1 MFFSELTEKYMYKIP
16 IGYYG
21 RYQIFLW
28 PYFLDITVRLY
39 VSKGKK
45 YFQSYYHLL
54 FDYDGNMKMKRLQPE
69 NKEKILNYDFFRH
82 LFCVNI

>member
-1 MFFSELTEKYMYKIP
+1 MFFSELTEKTRKIP
-16 IGYYG
+16 INYFG

-45 YFQSYYHLL
+45 YFHVTIYCLI
-54 FDYDGNMKMKRLQPE
+54 KM
-69 NKEKILNYDFFRH
+69 
-82 LFCVNI
+82 VT